1 MRDTRILETLI
12 RRDRGLAP
20 LVTPDHPIIGWSD
33 RPVSGRFILP
43 GITPDGDPGL
53 TEAEAWGRPDVV
65 WEAPLPSTASRKP
78 AKKSMR
84 SVRGSL
90 IDIDRNRV
98 LVFESVL
105 EAFLLEILI
114 ARRNIV
120 LIEDQ
125 PPAIPFRLDGIWH
138 EQTVDARVTYSDG
151 HREGFVVKPASQL
164 ELDQTAVKVAALK
177 SENVPKFADNIIFVT
192 ELNITR
198 AKGMNATEINASR
211 KNKNQGE
218 CNEVLAA
225 LQGLRK
231 PVPLWELVAS
241 MPNQAS
247 VMDAARCLIYDGS
260 IRLHHPGR
268 RLTDASLVSAY
279 WKN

>member
-1 MRDTRILETLI
+1 MRDTRILEALI
-12 RRDRGLAP
+12 RRERGLSP
-20 LVTPDHPIIGWSD
+20 LCRPDSPIIGWSD
-33 RPVSGRFILP
+33 RPVSGRFVIP

-53 TEAEAWGRPDVV
+53 TEAEAWGRADVV
-65 WEAPLPSTASRKP
+65 WEAPMPSTASRHPSKR
-78 AKKSMR
+78 SMR

-90 IDIDRNRV
+90 VDISRNRV

-105 EAFLLEILI
+105 EAFLLQMLI
-114 ARRNIV
+114 SRRNIA

-138 EQTVDARVTYSDG
+138 EHTVDARVTYSDG
-151 HREGFVVKPASQL
+151 YREGLVVKPASQL
-164 ELDQTAVKVAALK
+164 EEDRTPEKVASLK
-177 SENVPKFADNIIFVT
+177 AENLPTFADNIIYLT
-192 ELNITR
+192 EFNITR
-198 AKGMNATEINASR
+198 AKGMNATEINSSR
-211 KNKNQGE
+211 KARNQGE

-225 LQGLRK
+225 LQSLRR

-241 MPNQAS
+241 MPNPAS

-260 IRLHHPGR
+260 VRLHHPGR
-268 RLTDASLVSAY
+268 RMTDASIVSAY